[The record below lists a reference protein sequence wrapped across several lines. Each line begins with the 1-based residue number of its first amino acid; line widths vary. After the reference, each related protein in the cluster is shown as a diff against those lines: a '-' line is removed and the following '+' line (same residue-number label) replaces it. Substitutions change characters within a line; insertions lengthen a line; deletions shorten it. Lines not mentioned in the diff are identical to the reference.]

1 MKMKLSVLALALGS
15 MLATG
20 AIMAAPAKHHDMDPK
35 MYFGMTG
42 GVSMPSNI
50 KFTDGGKEVA
60 DLKTGYNLGAALGY
74 RYNPNLRF
82 DLTFDFTHNKL
93 LGKNGTKYH
102 GETAQYHILVNGYYD
117 MQVHDTLVPYVGAGI
132 GYADFSIFDQ
142 SGNHRFASPGGGL
155 GYQLAVGVN
164 YKWHPNVMLGVGYR
178 ALGTHIDKHANIGE
192 GTLFNSVV
200 GATLTYTFNSL

>member
-20 AIMAAPAKHHDMDPK
+20 AIIAAPVKHHDMDPK

-50 KFTDGGKEVA
+50 KFTDGSKEVA

-132 GYADFSIFDQ
+132 GY
-142 SGNHRFASPGGGL
+142 
-155 GYQLAVGVN
+155 QLTAGVN

-192 GTLFNSVV
+192 GTLFNNVV